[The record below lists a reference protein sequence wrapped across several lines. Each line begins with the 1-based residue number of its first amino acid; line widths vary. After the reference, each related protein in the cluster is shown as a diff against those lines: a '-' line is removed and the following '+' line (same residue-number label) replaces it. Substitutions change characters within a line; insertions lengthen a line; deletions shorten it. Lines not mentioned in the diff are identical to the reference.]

1 MLMGRPSHNKQVRR
15 DALREELQAREYLR
29 QIQQVDNA
37 LSAEWR
43 TMKRTQVEA
52 LRLKVDLN
60 FRRLKKVLPDLK
72 LVGDEKLEV
81 MINNFNKP
89 LEDKSERIP
98 DKRPDGLFI

>member
-15 DALREELQAREYLR
+15 AALREELQAREYLR

-81 MINNFNKP
+81 MINNFNKS